1 MNTPTRQGGDTDNSA
16 SFADLV
22 IQLKE
27 NRRTQST
34 AALPTEAVNK
44 VVFLFLTIQQCWR
57 GGEIKKSELK
67 VPKMFETFPF

>member
-1 MNTPTRQGGDTDNSA
+1 MNKATRLDGDTGTSA

-27 NRRTQST
+27 NRKTQST

-44 VVFLFLTIQQCWR
+44 V
-57 GGEIKKSELK
+57 GSNHS
-67 VPKMFETFPF
+67 P